1 MQAISNRQMM
11 FPRPAR
17 WGRVLCSLLLLMLL
31 LPVFGQEENPP
42 TEDGEDGGTVVEGF
56 SPDSLIP
63 EEPPYTYTFAEGL
76 RRFEIILFGS
86 LPVTLL
92 LTNLVFDLGRYLYF
106 GASEGFSSENAQKN
120 QIMLFQTAP
129 RTDDERGYI
138 LIGAISVSAVFAI
151 IDLIIELIKTSEE

>member
-17 WGRVLCSLLLLMLL
+17 WGRVVCSLFLLMLL
-31 LPVFGQEENPP
+31 LPAFGQEGGQES
-42 TEDGEDGGTVVEGF
+42 GEGDGTVVEGF

-63 EEPPYTYTFAEGL
+63 EDPPYTYTFAEGL

-92 LTNLVFDLGRYLYF
+92 LTNLVFDLSRYLYF
-106 GASEGFSSENAQKN
+106 GASEGFSSDNAQRN
-120 QIMLFQTAP
+120 QIELFQTAP

-151 IDLIIELIKTSEE
+151 IDLIIELVKTSDE